1 MICTLPIL
9 NQVQIPVTFTID
21 ANGVLEV
28 TASVKGEEG
37 SSKTVVIQK
46 DKGLLT
52 GDEIKNKAKLLNK
65 WEKRC
70 RDNKLN

>member
-1 MICTLPIL
+1 M
-9 NQVQIPVTFTID
+9 QIPVTFTVD

-37 SSKTVVIQK
+37 STKCVVIQK

-52 GDEIKNKAKLLNK
+52 QAEIDDRAKLLAS
-65 WEKRC
+65 WEKKC
-70 RDNKLN
+70 RENKLN

>member
-1 MICTLPIL
+1 M
-9 NQVQIPVTFTID
+9 TFTID

-37 SSKTVVIQK
+37 SSKSVVIQK

-52 GDEIKNKAKLLNK
+52 NEEIKTKAKLLAN
-65 WEKRC
+65 WERKC
-70 RDNKLN
+70 RVNKLN

>member
-1 MICTLPIL
+1 M
-9 NQVQIPVTFTID
+9 FSID

-37 SSKTVVIQK
+37 SSKSVVIQK

-52 GDEIKNKAKLLNK
+52 AKEIKAKTQRIAK
-65 WEKRC
+65 WEKKC
-70 RDNKLN
+70 RAKKLN

>member
-1 MICTLPIL
+1 M
-9 NQVQIPVTFTID
+9 TFTID

-37 SSKTVVIQK
+37 TSKSVVIQK

-52 GDEIKNKAKLLNK
+52 EEEIKAKAKLLTR
-65 WEKRC
+65 WEKKC
-70 RDNKLN
+70 RDKKLN